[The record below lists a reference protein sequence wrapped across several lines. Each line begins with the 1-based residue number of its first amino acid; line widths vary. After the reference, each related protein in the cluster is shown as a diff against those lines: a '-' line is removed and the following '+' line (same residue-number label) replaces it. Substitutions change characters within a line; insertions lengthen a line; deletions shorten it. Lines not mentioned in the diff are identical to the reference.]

1 MFHSNYSFMATF
13 RLVGTAQ
20 AVPNERLNTLL
31 NEASTREAQRFQ
43 SVCTVPDGATV
54 HFVGL
59 FSQEFE
65 NGNDSGSFLLFR
77 MQDTDGNVFDA
88 TAKMFRPRHKIQPYA
103 EGGELRTNGIVAAN
117 ATSQE
122 IYDAVSQVTRTGTGR
137 NATETPVNFRL
148 RNLRDFYAS
157 GVEMLSS
164 FVGIEP
170 L

>member
-1 MFHSNYSFMATF
+1 MSTF
-13 RLVGTAQ
+13 KLKGTAQ
-20 AVPNERLNTLL
+20 PVTDNAAIAAQLQS
-31 NEASTREAQRFQ
+31 ASEREAQRFQ

-65 NGNDSGSFLLFR
+65 NDTDTGNFLLFR
-77 MQDTDGNVFDA
+77 MADANGNTFDA

-103 EGGELRTNGIVAAN
+103 EGGELVTRGIVAAN
-117 ATSQE
+117 ATSQQ
-122 IYDAVSQVTRTGTGR
+122 IYDVVSQVTRTGTGR

-148 RNLRDFYAS
+148 RNLRDFYTS

>member
-1 MFHSNYSFMATF
+1 MSTF
-13 RLVGTAQ
+13 KLKGTAQ
-20 AVPNERLNTLL
+20 PVTNDAI
-31 NEASTREAQRFQ
+31 ASQLQTASEREAQRFQ
-43 SVCTVPDGATV
+43 SICTVPDGATV

-65 NGNDSGSFLLFR
+65 NGNDSGNFLLFR
-77 MQDTDGNVFDA
+77 LQDENGNTFDA

-103 EGGELRTNGIVAAN
+103 EGGELVTRGIVAAN

-122 IYDAVSQVTRTGTGR
+122 IYDVVSQVTRTGTGR

-157 GVEMLSS
+157 GVEMISS

>member
-1 MFHSNYSFMATF
+1 MSTF
-13 RLVGTAQ
+13 KLRGTAQ
-20 AVPNERLNTLL
+20 PVTENAAIAAQLQA
-31 NEASTREAQRFQ
+31 ASEREAQRFQ

-65 NGNDSGSFLLFR
+65 NGNDNGNFLLFR
-77 MQDTDGNVFDA
+77 LADESGATFDA
-88 TAKMFRPRHKIQPYA
+88 TAKMFRPRHKVQPFA
-103 EGGELRTNGIVAAN
+103 EGGELRTVGIVPAN
-117 ATSQE
+117 ATSQQ
-122 IYDAVSQVTRTGTGR
+122 IYDALTATTRTGTGR
-137 NATETPVNFRL
+137 NATTTPVTFRL